1 VTQNLVHDSWSFCCL
16 PIDEM
21 ILKMTSALFTSTPCS
36 RKKSATLS
44 VPCLHLQCRKVWRWH
59 HNTSPIQRA
68 DCVYNCR
75 EAWQY
80 LSLSVTDLTQVHC
93 CFTSKPEDS
102 TWVELRVYIPTT
114 YTHLLDV
121 QCKKN
126 SHLEAYLWSSARNM
140 NKTPSNWAVQQNSS
154 WSNPCVKLI
163 NQHHHHHHHHT
174 QRSKHEHDDNIQ
186 KT

>member
-1 VTQNLVHDSWSFCCL
+1 MTQNLVHDSWSFFCL

-21 ILKMTSALFTSTPCS
+21 ILKMTSALFVSTPCS

-80 LSLSVTDLTQVHC
+80 LSLSVTDRTQVHC
-93 CFTSKPEDS
+93 CFTSK
-102 TWVELRVYIPTT
+102 TWRFYMGLAQSIH
-114 YTHLLDV
+114 THNIHSLTRCAMQEEFPPGSILV
-121 QCKKN
+121 ILCKK
-126 SHLEAYLWSSARNM
+126 HE
-140 NKTPSNWAVQQNSS
+140 QNT
-154 WSNPCVKLI
+154 K
-163 NQHHHHHHHHT
+163 
-174 QRSKHEHDDNIQ
+174 
-186 KT
+186 